1 VLQPPIQS
9 GSGPFV
15 PPYKLKMVLKLAHL
29 ISSSVVC
36 SPIAEARTWQFAARP
51 RSVAKSLQWV
61 VVYSRYHL
69 QVTEIARRQ
78 LLNTYRV
85 EHIRI
90 YIMIHRDRCLGRLT
104 RPQARTQEAPGRS
117 RMGVDYVERTSKS
130 PAFDPH
136 LPNLAINSFLV
147 RRTAGPAWKLTFVS
161 PESHSHCL
169 SVRHGL
175 PPCLV
180 APALLAYPA
189 INHCNIFSSC
199 HSHTVKNQ
207 CRIVTILRLALS
219 PVWVEG
225 QFLCQTDMKKR
236 GTGRTYYY

>member
-1 VLQPPIQS
+1 
-9 GSGPFV
+9 
-15 PPYKLKMVLKLAHL
+15 
-29 ISSSVVC
+29 
-36 SPIAEARTWQFAARP
+36 
-51 RSVAKSLQWV
+51 
-61 VVYSRYHL
+61 
-69 QVTEIARRQ
+69 
-78 LLNTYRV
+78 
-85 EHIRI
+85 
-90 YIMIHRDRCLGRLT
+90 MIPRDRCLGRLT

-130 PAFDPH
+130 PAFAPH

-175 PPCLV
+175 PPWLV

-207 CRIVTILRLALS
+207 CRIVTIPRLALS
-219 PVWVEG
+219 PVWVDVRAN
-225 QFLCQTDMKKR
+225 FYAKPTCKR
-236 GTGRTYYY
+236 EEQAGLITIRTSIQLSYRSHKVVLFISVV

>member
-1 VLQPPIQS
+1 MSYEQANRA
-9 GSGPFV
+9 
-15 PPYKLKMVLKLAHL
+15 KLTSKIFKMVLKLAHL

-78 LLNTYRV
+78 HVRSRAYKNLY
-85 EHIRI
+85 
-90 YIMIHRDRCLGRLT
+90 MIHRDRCLGRLT

>member
-1 VLQPPIQS
+1 VTTLGVPGGVIEIRVL
-9 GSGPFV
+9 GV

-78 LLNTYRV
+78 HVRSRAYKNLY
-85 EHIRI
+85 
-90 YIMIHRDRCLGRLT
+90 MIHRDRCLGRLT

-161 PESHSHCL
+161 P
-169 SVRHGL
+169 
-175 PPCLV
+175 
-180 APALLAYPA
+180 
-189 INHCNIFSSC
+189 
-199 HSHTVKNQ
+199 SHTATASVF
-207 CRIVTILRLALS
+207 VTAC
-219 PVWVEG
+219 PHG
-225 QFLCQTDMKKR
+225 
-236 GTGRTYYY
+236 

>member
-1 VLQPPIQS
+1 MSYEQANRAKLTSKI
-9 GSGPFV
+9 
-15 PPYKLKMVLKLAHL
+15 LKMVLKLAHL

-51 RSVAKSLQWV
+51 RPVAKSLQWV

-78 LLNTYRV
+78 LLNTYRA

-161 PESHSHCL
+161 P
-169 SVRHGL
+169 
-175 PPCLV
+175 
-180 APALLAYPA
+180 
-189 INHCNIFSSC
+189 
-199 HSHTVKNQ
+199 SHTAIASVF
-207 CRIVTILRLALS
+207 VTAC
-219 PVWVEG
+219 PHG
-225 QFLCQTDMKKR
+225 
-236 GTGRTYYY
+236 

>member
-1 VLQPPIQS
+1 MSYEQANRAKLTSKI
-9 GSGPFV
+9 
-15 PPYKLKMVLKLAHL
+15 LKMVLKLAHL

-51 RSVAKSLQWV
+51 RPVAKSLQWV

-78 LLNTYRV
+78 HVRSRAYKNLY
-85 EHIRI
+85 
-90 YIMIHRDRCLGRLT
+90 MIHRDRCLGRLT

-169 SVRHGL
+169 SVSSRPAPMASRSSPASL
-175 PPCLV
+175 PGNKSLQHLFKLPQS
-180 APALLAYPA
+180 
-189 INHCNIFSSC
+189 HC
-199 HSHTVKNQ
+199 
-207 CRIVTILRLALS
+207 
-219 PVWVEG
+219 
-225 QFLCQTDMKKR
+225 
-236 GTGRTYYY
+236 

>member
-1 VLQPPIQS
+1 LSYEQANRAKLTSKI
-9 GSGPFV
+9 
-15 PPYKLKMVLKLAHL
+15 LKMVLKLAHL

-51 RSVAKSLQWV
+51 RPVAKSLQWV

-169 SVRHGL
+169 SVCHGL
-175 PPCLV
+175 PPWLV
-180 APALLAYPA
+180 APVLLAYPA

>member
-1 VLQPPIQS
+1 MLQPPIQS

-51 RSVAKSLQWV
+51 RPVAKSLQWV

-161 PESHSHCL
+161 P
-169 SVRHGL
+169 
-175 PPCLV
+175 
-180 APALLAYPA
+180 
-189 INHCNIFSSC
+189 
-199 HSHTVKNQ
+199 SHTAIASVF
-207 CRIVTILRLALS
+207 VTAC
-219 PVWVEG
+219 PHG
-225 QFLCQTDMKKR
+225 
-236 GTGRTYYY
+236 

>member
-1 VLQPPIQS
+1 MSYEQANRAKLTSKI
-9 GSGPFV
+9 
-15 PPYKLKMVLKLAHL
+15 LKMVLKLAHL

-51 RSVAKSLQWV
+51 RPVAKSLQWV

-78 LLNTYRV
+78 HVRSRAYKNLY
-85 EHIRI
+85 
-90 YIMIHRDRCLGRLT
+90 MIHRDRCLGRLT

-169 SVRHGL
+169 SVSSRPAPMASRSCPASL
-175 PPCLV
+175 PGNKSLQHLFKLPQS
-180 APALLAYPA
+180 
-189 INHCNIFSSC
+189 HC
-199 HSHTVKNQ
+199 
-207 CRIVTILRLALS
+207 
-219 PVWVEG
+219 
-225 QFLCQTDMKKR
+225 
-236 GTGRTYYY
+236 

>member
-1 VLQPPIQS
+1 MSYEQANRAKLTSKI
-9 GSGPFV
+9 
-15 PPYKLKMVLKLAHL
+15 LKMVLKLAHL

-51 RSVAKSLQWV
+51 RPVAKSLQWV

-175 PPCLV
+175 PPWLV
-180 APALLAYPA
+180 APVLLAYPA

>member
-1 VLQPPIQS
+1 MSYEQANRAKLTSKI
-9 GSGPFV
+9 
-15 PPYKLKMVLKLAHL
+15 LKMVLKLAHL

-175 PPCLV
+175 PPWLV

>member
-1 VLQPPIQS
+1 MSYEQANRAKLTSKI
-9 GSGPFV
+9 
-15 PPYKLKMVLKLAHL
+15 LKMVLKLAHL

-51 RSVAKSLQWV
+51 RPVAKSLQWV

-175 PPCLV
+175 PPWLV
-180 APALLAYPA
+180 APVLLAYPA

-219 PVWVEG
+219 PV
-225 QFLCQTDMKKR
+225 FLCQTDMKKR

>member
-1 VLQPPIQS
+1 MVTTLGVPGRVIEIRVL
-9 GSGPFV
+9 GV
-15 PPYKLKMVLKLAHL
+15 PPYKKSYKLKMVLKLAHL

-51 RSVAKSLQWV
+51 RPVAKSLQWV

-78 LLNTYRV
+78 HVRSRAYKNLY
-85 EHIRI
+85 
-90 YIMIHRDRCLGRLT
+90 MIHRDRCLGRLT

-169 SVRHGL
+169 SVSSRPAPMASRSCPASL
-175 PPCLV
+175 PGNKSLQHLFKLPQS
-180 APALLAYPA
+180 
-189 INHCNIFSSC
+189 HC
-199 HSHTVKNQ
+199 
-207 CRIVTILRLALS
+207 
-219 PVWVEG
+219 
-225 QFLCQTDMKKR
+225 
-236 GTGRTYYY
+236 

>member
-1 VLQPPIQS
+1 
-9 GSGPFV
+9 
-15 PPYKLKMVLKLAHL
+15 MVLKLAHL

-51 RSVAKSLQWV
+51 RPVAKSLQWV

-78 LLNTYRV
+78 HVRSRAYKNLY
-85 EHIRI
+85 
-90 YIMIHRDRCLGRLT
+90 MIHRDRCLGRLT

-169 SVRHGL
+169 SVSSRPAPMASRSCPASL
-175 PPCLV
+175 PGNKSLQHLFKLPQS
-180 APALLAYPA
+180 
-189 INHCNIFSSC
+189 HC
-199 HSHTVKNQ
+199 
-207 CRIVTILRLALS
+207 
-219 PVWVEG
+219 
-225 QFLCQTDMKKR
+225 
-236 GTGRTYYY
+236 

>member
-1 VLQPPIQS
+1 LSYEQANRAKLTSKI
-9 GSGPFV
+9 
-15 PPYKLKMVLKLAHL
+15 LKMVLKLAHL

-78 LLNTYRV
+78 HVRSRAYKNLY
-85 EHIRI
+85 
-90 YIMIHRDRCLGRLT
+90 MIHRDRCLGRLT

-147 RRTAGPAWKLTFVS
+147 RRTAGPALEADFCLSRVTQPLPQCSSRPAPMPSRSCPASLPGNKSLQHLFKL
-161 PESHSHCL
+161 PQSHC
-169 SVRHGL
+169 
-175 PPCLV
+175 
-180 APALLAYPA
+180 
-189 INHCNIFSSC
+189 
-199 HSHTVKNQ
+199 
-207 CRIVTILRLALS
+207 
-219 PVWVEG
+219 
-225 QFLCQTDMKKR
+225 
-236 GTGRTYYY
+236 

>member
-1 VLQPPIQS
+1 MTSKI
-9 GSGPFV
+9 
-15 PPYKLKMVLKLAHL
+15 LKMVLKLAHL

-78 LLNTYRV
+78 HVRSRAYKNLY
-85 EHIRI
+85 
-90 YIMIHRDRCLGRLT
+90 MIHRDRCLGRLT

-169 SVRHGL
+169 SVSSRPAPMASRSCPASL
-175 PPCLV
+175 PGNKSLQHLFKLPQS
-180 APALLAYPA
+180 
-189 INHCNIFSSC
+189 HC
-199 HSHTVKNQ
+199 
-207 CRIVTILRLALS
+207 
-219 PVWVEG
+219 
-225 QFLCQTDMKKR
+225 
-236 GTGRTYYY
+236 

>member
-1 VLQPPIQS
+1 MSYEQANRAKLTSKI
-9 GSGPFV
+9 
-15 PPYKLKMVLKLAHL
+15 LKMVLKLAHL

-51 RSVAKSLQWV
+51 RPVAKSLQWV

-175 PPCLV
+175 PPWLV

>member
-1 VLQPPIQS
+1 LSYEQANRAKLTSKI
-9 GSGPFV
+9 
-15 PPYKLKMVLKLAHL
+15 LKMVLKLAHL

-51 RSVAKSLQWV
+51 RPVAKSLQWV

-175 PPCLV
+175 PPWLV

>member
-1 VLQPPIQS
+1 MLQPPIQS

-78 LLNTYRV
+78 HVRSRAYKNLY
-85 EHIRI
+85 
-90 YIMIHRDRCLGRLT
+90 MIHRDRCLGRLT

-169 SVRHGL
+169 SVSSRPAPMASRSCPASL
-175 PPCLV
+175 PGNKSLQHLFKLPQS
-180 APALLAYPA
+180 
-189 INHCNIFSSC
+189 HC
-199 HSHTVKNQ
+199 
-207 CRIVTILRLALS
+207 
-219 PVWVEG
+219 
-225 QFLCQTDMKKR
+225 
-236 GTGRTYYY
+236 

>member
-1 VLQPPIQS
+1 MLQPPIQS

-51 RSVAKSLQWV
+51 RPVAKSLQWV

-90 YIMIHRDRCLGRLT
+90 SIMIHRDRCLGRLT

-175 PPCLV
+175 PPWLV

-207 CRIVTILRLALS
+207 CRIVTIPRLALS
-219 PVWVEG
+219 PVWV
-225 QFLCQTDMKKR
+225 DMRANFYAKP
-236 GTGRTYYY
+236 T